1 MPTRGSRCSWRAA
14 WWSCRTDALA
24 QLLFK
29 DGDEA
34 TDKAWMSV
42 WVDDV
47 DAVHRQS
54 VAPGLDVTFPPTK
67 MPGNVRQNAAAAPA
81 NHKSLIS
88 IRPLR
93 KSENR
98 PEGFT
103 DNDQSVPTREEFV
116 IVVGL
121 GPHPREKL
129 NSADRPRDETVYASA
144 NKNRRHQRLL

>member
-67 MPGNVRQNAAAAPA
+67 MPGNVRQKHVRHPDGRVFRVS
-81 NHKSLIS
+81 KGIEE
-88 IRPLR
+88 R
-93 KSENR
+93 SEER
-98 PEGFT
+98 RVGKEWR
-103 DNDQSVPTREEFV
+103 REW
-116 IVVGL
+116 
-121 GPHPREKL
+121 
-129 NSADRPRDETVYASA
+129 Y
-144 NKNRRHQRLL
+144 